1 MAPVLPEKTWNGF
14 LRNQDIF
21 TAMYTEPETPIMVMA
36 LFMLSLLLLIFLSR
50 VYSSATGDY
59 TFSWNNRR
67 SKCFFTRNDGDDDD
81 AFIHKLFF
89 LACLMRGKERYFLL
103 LLLVVCAGGVSF
115 LSTSNVI
122 IVMLFF

>member
-1 MAPVLPEKTWNGF
+1 MERVLTKPGHLHGDVHRTRNTNNGHGA
-14 LRNQDIF
+14 LHVVVV
-21 TAMYTEPETPIMVMA
+21 TAH
-36 LFMLSLLLLIFLSR
+36 LSLARLFFCDGRLYFFLEQK
-50 VYSSATGDY
+50 TIEM
-59 TFSWNNRR
+59 
-67 SKCFFTRNDGDDDD
+67 FFHTNDGDDDDD